1 MSEKMIDHIVDEHN
15 IDLDSQ
21 LLKKVKVRLKWSI
34 ESSMFLCLF
43 LVWPLL
49 LFLIHIHIPFLNILI
64 FIFLNKKN

>member
-34 ESSMFLCLF
+34 EYSIFLCFVSLAATF
-43 LVWPLL
+43 ISDPYP
-49 LFLIHIHIPFLNILI
+49 HPIPKYFNF
-64 FIFLNKKN
+64 FISQ